1 MNQQLRHCEGKE
13 LIKKNGSQIEKQV
26 LISA

>member
-1 MNQQLRHCEGKE
+1 MNQQLRHCERKRA
-13 LIKKNGSQIEKQV
+13 IKKTGSQIENQV

>member
-1 MNQQLRHCEGKE
+1 MNQQLRHCERKE
-13 LIKKNGSQIEKQV
+13 LIRKNGSHIEKQV